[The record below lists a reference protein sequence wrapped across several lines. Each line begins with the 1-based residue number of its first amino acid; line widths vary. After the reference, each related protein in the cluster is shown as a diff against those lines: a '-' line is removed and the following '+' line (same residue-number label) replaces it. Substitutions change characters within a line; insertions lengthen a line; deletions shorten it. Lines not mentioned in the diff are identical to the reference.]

1 MASIRVVNFSE
12 TLRNFLVRFSVTTLD
27 RSNENS
33 NWHVFIWPAGSTLH
47 CARQIRRSSSQ
58 VKVHGISTKMLLVV
72 GATSSEGFFL
82 IRIRNY
88 LTFSAAFLPTAMRP
102 PSREAVA
109 DCIVH
114 WHKSVNLRLSVASPR
129 HTFSEALKLSRT
141 VLHCHAAEEQEQW
154 CAVDVCLGLYGIDLQ
169 LRSF

>member
-1 MASIRVVNFSE
+1 M
-12 TLRNFLVRFSVTTLD
+12 
-27 RSNENS
+27 
-33 NWHVFIWPAGSTLH
+33 P
-47 CARQIRRSSSQ
+47 
-58 VKVHGISTKMLLVV
+58 LVV
-72 GATSSEGFFL
+72 GATSSESFFSNTNTKL
-82 IRIRNY
+82 SYILRC
-88 LTFSAAFLPTAMRP
+88 FSSDGDEP

-129 HTFSEALKLSRT
+129 HTFSGALKLSRT